1 MLATLPLD
9 ELDFEMN
16 TSLEIK
22 HATKDDLPIIYSFIK
37 DLADHV
43 NLSHEVAA
51 SAEDLEKHIFDKA
64 GFVEV
69 LIGYYESQPV
79 SFIIFYPSFS
89 TFIGKP
95 GIHIEDFYIKPEF
108 RGIGIGKAIFK
119 YLSDLALS
127 RNCGK
132 IEWYATEWNENALR
146 FYEKMGAQKLDKR
159 KLFRLS
165 VESMKSLANR

>member
-1 MLATLPLD
+1 
-9 ELDFEMN
+9 MN
-16 TSLEIK
+16 TRFEIK

-37 DLADHV
+37 GLADHV
-43 NLSHEVAA
+43 NLSHEVTANP
-51 SAEDLEKHIFDKA
+51 EDLQKYIFEKD

-79 SFIIFYPSFS
+79 SFIIFYSSFS

-95 GIHIEDFYIKPEF
+95 GIHIEDFFIKPEF
-108 RGIGIGKAIFK
+108 RGKGLGKTIFK
-119 YLSDLALS
+119 YLSTLALS

-132 IEWYATEWNENALR
+132 IEWYAAEWNENALK

-159 KLFRLS
+159 KLFRLP
-165 VESMKSLANR
+165 VESMQSLVNR